1 MAVCRLSLVVVS
13 RSDTLAAV
21 HRLLTV
27 ERGSR
32 GSWAPA
38 VMAHSLSCLPTCG
51 IFLDQGLNLCP
62 VHWQVDS

>member
-27 ERGSR
+27 ELSE
-32 GSWAPA
+32 APWE
-38 VMAHSLSCLPTCG
+38 VP
-51 IFLDQGLNLCP
+51 
-62 VHWQVDS
+62 